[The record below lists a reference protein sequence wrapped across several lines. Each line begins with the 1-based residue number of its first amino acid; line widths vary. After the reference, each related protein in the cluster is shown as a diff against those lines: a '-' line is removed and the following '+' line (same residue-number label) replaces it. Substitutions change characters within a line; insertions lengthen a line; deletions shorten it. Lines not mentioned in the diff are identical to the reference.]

1 MTNIEYITAYITL
14 INIILFGIFMLF
26 CGIIIAKELKHRFK
40 LNQKKNHKSA

>member
-26 CGIIIAKELKHRFK
+26 AIVIIVKELKRRIK
-40 LNQKKNHKSA
+40 LNQEKHKGS